1 MIPAWQ
7 QVLAEAAAHLAQGG
21 QLHIV
26 DFGRMEQL
34 PGVFKMV
41 LAKWLGWF
49 GVYPRAGL
57 PAAARQ
63 RADAQGLTMSEHG
76 LYHGYA
82 LHIVLRRPTA
92 ALPQAI

>member
-1 MIPAWQ
+1 MIPQWPC
-7 QVLAEAAAHLAQGG
+7 VLAEALRRLTPDG

-34 PGVFKMV
+34 PSLFKMAM
-41 LAKWLGWF
+41 AKWLGWF